1 MGVLLI
7 NTANSKEL
15 KLVRELLDRMK
26 IKNMEI
32 SRDDNEDF
40 LFGEMIKKEKTG
52 ELVTRNTIMK
62 KLKAKWL

>member
-40 LFGEMIKKEKTG
+40 LFGEIIKKEKTG

-62 KLKAKWL
+62 KLKAK